1 VLEPLRYPFVQDGLV
16 EVLLLAPAAGLLG
29 AWIVL
34 RGLSF
39 YSHAVAAA
47 SFPGLVLADGLGA
60 PALTGALGAAFVFAL
75 CTERIGRARDTGEDS
90 IAGLML
96 TGALALGVILASD
109 VFHSSS
115 SVESLLFGSLLAI
128 GPGEHAVAA
137 GTSLLVVALGLPL
150 SRPWLATGFEPQ
162 DARALGVRSRVP
174 ELVLLGLVA
183 LSVVAAL
190 AATGALLVAALF
202 VVPAATVRLVTRRV
216 STLQLGAIALAAL
229 EGVAGL
235 WLSVEAN
242 VPPGAAI
249 AVFSGSVFAV
259 VALARTALGRRGF
272 ALALAALALA
282 GCGSSTGGSK
292 QLDIVATTTQIGDW
306 ARIVGGPD
314 AAVHQL
320 LQPNTDPHE
329 YEPRPS
335 DVEATARTDLVLE
348 NGDGLDGWMDK
359 VVSSSGSHPT
369 VVDLGASVPVR
380 LAGETSGPEASRF
393 DSHWWHDPRNA
404 IAAVRR
410 IEREL
415 ASARPADRDAFARRA
430 DAYVARLRTLDRR
443 IAGCFAR
450 VPNAQ
455 RELVT
460 DHDAFNYFA
469 ARYGIRVVGAIIPSQ
484 TSEAQPS
491 AGETARLIDLIR
503 REHVHAVFPE
513 SSLNPRLAEAVARET
528 GARSDLVLYGDTL
541 GPASSP
547 GATYV
552 GVEGANAERMANGF
566 SGGTVTCRI

>member
-1 VLEPLRYPFVQDGLV
+1 MLEPFRYPFVQDGLI

-60 PALTGALGAAFVFAL
+60 PALMGALGAAFVFAL

-128 GPGEHAVAA
+128 GPGDHAVAA

-216 STLQLGAIALAAL
+216 SALQLAAIALAAL

-235 WLSVEAN
+235 LLAYHLDL
-242 VPPGAAI
+242 PPGPAI
-249 AVFSGSVFAV
+249 AVVG
-259 VALARTALGRRGF
+259 GGGF
-272 ALALAALALA
+272 ALAAL
-282 GCGSSTGGSK
+282 GSSLG
-292 QLDIVATTTQIGDW
+292 
-306 ARIVGGPD
+306 
-314 AAVHQL
+314 
-320 LQPNTDPHE
+320 
-329 YEPRPS
+329 
-335 DVEATARTDLVLE
+335 TAR
-348 NGDGLDGWMDK
+348 
-359 VVSSSGSHPT
+359 
-369 VVDLGASVPVR
+369 
-380 LAGETSGPEASRF
+380 
-393 DSHWWHDPRNA
+393 
-404 IAAVRR
+404 
-410 IEREL
+410 
-415 ASARPADRDAFARRA
+415 
-430 DAYVARLRTLDRR
+430 
-443 IAGCFAR
+443 
-450 VPNAQ
+450 
-455 RELVT
+455 
-460 DHDAFNYFA
+460 
-469 ARYGIRVVGAIIPSQ
+469 
-484 TSEAQPS
+484 
-491 AGETARLIDLIR
+491 
-503 REHVHAVFPE
+503 
-513 SSLNPRLAEAVARET
+513 
-528 GARSDLVLYGDTL
+528 
-541 GPASSP
+541 
-547 GATYV
+547 
-552 GVEGANAERMANGF
+552 
-566 SGGTVTCRI
+566 

>member
-455 RELVT
+455 RKLVT